1 MSNLKRSITELNL
14 IEDFLFTEASV
25 DEKTSKLLMRLI
37 IERAAQVK
45 VGKLIIEPQKIING
59 VDTDCHGIRL
69 DVSVREVTEESGKT
83 IQLFDIEPNNVQ
95 KVHLPKRSRFYQ
107 ALTDV
112 KLLETG
118 VDYDKLPD
126 MWTIWILPY
135 DPFGLDYMLYSVKN
149 MLEDFPEIEYNDGVK
164 KLFLYTGGTKGG
176 TEALKNL
183 LNYIQSSIEENAVDD
198 DLKRLH
204 SNVERLRSSKEI
216 GVKYM
221 QMQEVIKYKV
231 EEELEEAVKE
241 AIEELRE
248 EVTLQITNEVT
259 EKITNEV
266 TEKITNEVTEK
277 ITNEVT
283 EKVTNEVTEKV
294 TNEVTNKVT
303 EEVEAKMTQLTS
315 ILLKEKKYDALM
327 HVTED
332 KEYRKKLME
341 EYKI

>member
-1 MSNLKRSITELNL
+1 MSNLKKSIAELNL

-25 DEKTSKLLMRLI
+25 DKKTSELLMRLI
-37 IERAAQVK
+37 IERAARVK
-45 VGKLIIEPQKIING
+45 VGRLIIEPQKIING

-69 DVSVREVTEESGKT
+69 DVSVREVTEEDGKT
-83 IQLFDIEPNNVQ
+83 IQLFDIEPNNVP

-135 DPFGLDYMLYSVKN
+135 DPFGMDYMLYSVKN
-149 MLEDFPEIEYNDGVK
+149 MLEEFPEIEYNDGVR

-183 LNYIQSSIEENAVDD
+183 LNYIQISIEANAVDD

-204 SNVERLRSSKEI
+204 SNVERLKSSKEI

-241 AIEELRE
+241 ALEGLRE
-248 EVTLQITNEVT
+248 EVTQKVTDEVT
-259 EKITNEV
+259 QKVTDEV
-266 TEKITNEVTEK
+266 TQKVTDEVTQK
-277 ITNEVT
+277 VTDEVT
-283 EKVTNEVTEKV
+283 QKVTDEVTQKV
-294 TNEVTNKVT
+294 TA
-303 EEVEAKMTQLTS
+303 EVESKMARLMG
-315 ILLKEKKYDALM
+315 ILLNEKRYDALM
-327 HVTED
+327 LATED
-332 KEYRKKLME
+332 KQYRKKLME
-341 EYKI
+341 EYHI

>member
-1 MSNLKRSITELNL
+1 MDLNL

-25 DEKTSKLLMRLI
+25 DEKTSNLLMRLI
-37 IERAAQVK
+37 IERAVQVK

-69 DVSVREVTEESGKT
+69 DVSVREVTDEDGKT
-83 IQLFDIEPNNVQ
+83 IQLFDIEPNNVP

-149 MLEDFPEIEYNDGVK
+149 VLEEFPKIEYNDGVR

-176 TEALKNL
+176 TDALKNL

-248 EVTLQITNEVT
+248 AVVKETIEEIREEVTLQ
-259 EKITNEV
+259 
-266 TEKITNEVTEK
+266 
-277 ITNEVT
+277 
-283 EKVTNEVTEKV
+283 VTNEVTQKV

-303 EEVEAKMTQLTS
+303 EEVEAKMAQLTS
-315 ILLKEKKYDALM
+315 ILLKEKKYDILLHA
-327 HVTED
+327 TEN
-332 KEYRKKLME
+332 KEYRKQLMD